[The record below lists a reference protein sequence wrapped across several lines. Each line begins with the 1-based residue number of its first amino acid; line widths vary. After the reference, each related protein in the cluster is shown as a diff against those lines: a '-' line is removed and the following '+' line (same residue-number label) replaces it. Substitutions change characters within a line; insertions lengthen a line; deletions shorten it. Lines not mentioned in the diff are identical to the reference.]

1 MSKKL
6 NIDFSI
12 FDESE
17 YSINHWTPAAFDY
30 TGAYGNAEA
39 QYATA
44 NFLNIGDV
52 GDPEWREAR
61 RLPFGDEALD
71 ALYPGSRTLSFIQY
85 PWEHPDA
92 DQSDAG
98 PVNRMIESDP
108 ALEWTLTEMS
118 KLEARGEVGSDRY
131 NSLAEMVAEIRGY
144 EARQIEEEGFIHAPS
159 WAMDAI
165 LYAQEHAYDA
175 EATRLVE
182 EFTASGAN
190 AGRVIS
196 SVPYADVQSV
206 KVMRD
211 IHDEYEIKLPEGS
224 RQHGFALRDGKKVF
238 GPYGPRISAFKLY
251 KSPNT
256 FQPNASNFR
265 LEEMHKVLQ
274 SSGIL
279 PIYDQDG
286 NLDCID
292 HIPVTPDNLLEA
304 KKNYSYLADVIN
316 EANGITAFVVAHIKL
331 LTEDLYWDK
340 LKQHLVSDGSY
351 KDVMAWSADL
361 SADAKPAPCLRAIGH
376 DGLSELIDDYLS
388 LQTKINKR
396 INTNYY
402 ILIVGKNTTL
412 GITSS
417 KEAADV
423 FKTGNAEDVLYFM
436 LPKNLQDKLGYL
448 SKTVEMYGYDSAE
461 YTAWKDTAFKYLNSP
476 KSKYRK
482 DTIQNLVKLYNSNRR
497 VKSVTSRT
505 MREYGWLLNELPFAR
520 KEISILSDCLEA
532 YGRAIVSAQQKV
544 PVVRQVFNR
553 LKNVVEQ
560 DILSNRVP
568 DHALRRIAKSGTTSF
583 VYKVKSKPIPDDA
596 KTKKSMYEAGLVS
609 PEELRNGNYLAIKL
623 YYDYDFAEPSDV
635 FRFVSNFNATPNAI
649 KLANEKLNC

>member
-1 MSKKL
+1 MSKKM
-6 NIDFSI
+6 NIDFAV
-12 FDESE
+12 FDENE
-17 YSINHWTPAAFDY
+17 YSIQHWTPAALNY

-39 QYATA
+39 QYAA
-44 NFLNIGDV
+44 VNFLNVGDV

-61 RLPFGDEALD
+61 RLPFGDEALE
-71 ALYPGSRTLSFIQY
+71 AFYPGSRSISFIQY

-92 DQSDAG
+92 DNADAG
-98 PVNRMIESDP
+98 PVNRMIENDP

-165 LYAQEHAYDA
+165 IYAQEHAYDA

-224 RQHGFALRDGKKVF
+224 RQHGFALRNGKKVF
-238 GPYGPRISAFKLY
+238 GPYGPGISALKLYKNPGSYQGNISAF
-251 KSPNT
+251 
-256 FQPNASNFR
+256 R
-265 LEEMHKVLQ
+265 EEEMHKVLQ
-274 SSGIL
+274 ASGIF
-279 PIYDQDG
+279 PIYNQEG
-286 NLDCID
+286 KLDYID
-292 HIPVTPDNLLEA
+292 HAPVTPDNLLEA
-304 KKNYSYLADVIN
+304 KKNYSYLANAIN
-316 EANGITAFVVAHIKL
+316 EANGITAFIVGHIKA

-351 KDVMAWSADL
+351 AHVMSWSADL
-361 SADAKPAPCLRAIGH
+361 SADKKPASCLRAIGH
-376 DGLSELIDDYLS
+376 NGLEELVDDYLT
-388 LQTKINKR
+388 LRAKITER

-402 ILIVGKNTTL
+402 VLTVGKNTTL
-412 GITSS
+412 AVTSS

-448 SKTVEMYGYDSAE
+448 TKTVEMYGYDSAE
-461 YTAWKDTAFKYLNSP
+461 YAAWKDTAFKYLNSP

-505 MREYGWLLNELPFAR
+505 MKEYGWLLGELPFTR
-520 KEISILSDCLEA
+520 KELDILNDCLEA

-544 PVVRQVFNR
+544 PIIRQVFGR
-553 LKNVVEQ
+553 LKSVLEQ
-560 DILSNRVP
+560 DILAGSVP
-568 DHALRRIAKSGTTSF
+568 DNMLDQIARSGTASF
-583 VYKVKSKPIPDDA
+583 VYKVRNKPVPSDPKD
-596 KTKKSMYEAGLVS
+596 KKSLYDAGLVS
-609 PEELRNGNYLAIKL
+609 AEELRTGSYLSVKL
-623 YYDYDFAEPSDV
+623 YYEYDFTEPSDV
-635 FRFVSNFNATPNAI
+635 FRFVSKFNASPNAI
-649 KLANEKLNC
+649 RFANEKLVR